1 MDRQV
6 QTQLGS
12 DMSTLHTGAK
22 APLPPL
28 GQKKFNWSKHLKRY
42 FWLYLFLLPG
52 VVYLIIFKYIPMVGV
67 LIAFEDYNNV
77 RGVFGSPF
85 VGLKHFRY
93 LFESN
98 EFYRVFANSLLLS
111 LYRMAAGF
119 PAPILLALLLN
130 EIHSQGYKRVMQT
143 ILYLPHFIS
152 WVVIYGILLSFV
164 SPTTGILNV
173 LIMRFGGEPIPF
185 MMSTKYFRGIVVLT
199 DIWKGA
205 GWGTVVYMASMAG
218 IDPTYYEAAILDGAG
233 RMKRILYVT
242 LPMISGTIIVMLI
255 LRVGSLLGNGFEQ
268 IFLMQNA
275 LNSEVSEV
283 LETYTY
289 KVGLRE
295 GRFSFSTAVGLFQ
308 SVVGFVLI
316 FITNKL
322 SRKFGEGGLW

>member
-1 MDRQV
+1 
-6 QTQLGS
+6 
-12 DMSTLHTGAK
+12 
-22 APLPPL
+22 
-28 GQKKFNWSKHLKRY
+28 
-42 FWLYLFLLPG
+42 
-52 VVYLIIFKYIPMVGV
+52 MVGV
-67 LIAFEDYNNV
+67 VIAFEDYNNV
-77 RGVFGSPF
+77 RGIFGSPL
-85 VGLKHFRY
+85 VGLKHFYY
-93 LFESN
+93 LFASN
-98 EFYRVFANSLLLS
+98 DFYRVLANSLIIS

-130 EIHSQGYKRVMQT
+130 EIHSQGYKKVMQT

-164 SPTTGILNV
+164 SPTTGILNI
-173 LIMRFGGEPIPF
+173 LIMRMGGEPIPF

-199 DIWKGA
+199 DIWKSA

-255 LRVGSLLGNGFEQ
+255 LRMGSLLSNGFEQ

-275 LNSEVSEV
+275 LNIEVSEV
-283 LETYTY
+283 FETYTY

-295 GRFSFSTAVGLFQ
+295 GRFSFSAAVGLFQ
-308 SVVGFVLI
+308 SIVGVVLI
-316 FITNKL
+316 FVTNKL

>member
-1 MDRQV
+1 MSAPPPERQKMPA
-6 QTQLGS
+6 G
-12 DMSTLHTGAK
+12 
-22 APLPPL
+22 
-28 GQKKFNWSKHLKRY
+28 KHLKRY

-52 VVYLIIFKYIPMVGV
+52 VVYLIIFKYIPMAGV

-77 RGVFGSPF
+77 KGVFASPI

-93 LFESN
+93 LFGSN
-98 EFYRVFANSLLLS
+98 DFYRVLVNSIVIS
-111 LYRMAAGF
+111 MYRLAAGF

-130 EIHSQGYKRVMQT
+130 EIRSLQYKRIMQT
-143 ILYLPHFIS
+143 VLYLPHFIS
-152 WVVIYGILLSFV
+152 WVVIYGILLNFV

-173 LIMRFGGEPIPF
+173 LIIRLGGEAIPF
-185 MMSTKYFRGIVVLT
+185 MTSTKYFRSIVVLS
-199 DIWKGA
+199 DIWKNA

-218 IDPTYYEAAILDGAG
+218 IDPTYYEAAIIDGAG
-233 RMKRILYVT
+233 RVKRILFVT

-255 LRVGSLLGNGFEQ
+255 LRTGSLLSNGFEQ

-275 LNSEVSEV
+275 LNIDVSEV
-283 LETYTY
+283 FETYTY

-295 GRFSFSTAVGLFQ
+295 GRFSFSAAVGLFQ
-308 SVVGFVLI
+308 STVGLVFI